1 MTLGQKLRQLRQLEG
16 ELRGLG
22 RELTQSELVRAIRTE
37 LGESISQ
44 SYLSLIEKGARKHL
58 SHESR
63 QLLARFFKVHPG
75 YLVSDPPGFHT
86 ELHSEAS
93 TAEPALDRWLGDGA
107 ARLADHTHP
116 GAALPAAPDLA
127 AALER
132 VAMHAETRRCL
143 ILLGE
148 MIAMPGLIDHL
159 SETLL
164 PEARK

>member
-22 RELTQSELVRAIRTE
+22 RELSQSEVVRAIRTE
-37 LGESISQ
+37 LGKTISQ
-44 SYLSLIEKGARKHL
+44 SYLSLIEKGSRKHL
-58 SHESR
+58 SQESR

-86 ELHSEAS
+86 ELASEVA
-93 TAEPALDRWLGDGA
+93 TGEPALDRWLTDGA
-107 ARLADHTHP
+107 ARFAHDPELA
-116 GAALPAAPDLA
+116 G
-127 AALER
+127 ALER
-132 VAMHAETRRCL
+132 VAMHAASRSCL

-148 MIAMPGLIDHL
+148 MISMPGLVDRL
-159 SETLL
+159 AETLL

>member
-22 RELTQSELVRAIRTE
+22 RELTQSEVVRAIRREVGKT
-37 LGESISQ
+37 SSQ
-44 SYLSLIEKGARKHL
+44 SYLSLIEKGSRKHL

-63 QLLARFFKVHPG
+63 QLLARFFNVHPG

-86 ELHSEAS
+86 ELASEVA
-93 TAEPALDRWLGDGA
+93 TGEPALDRWLADGA
-107 ARLADHTHP
+107 ARFAHDPELA
-116 GAALPAAPDLA
+116 G
-127 AALER
+127 ALER
-132 VAMHAETRRCL
+132 VAVHADSRRCL

-148 MIAMPGLIDHL
+148 MISMPGLIGHL

-164 PEARK
+164 QEARK

>member
-37 LGESISQ
+37 LGETISQ
-44 SYLSLIEKGARKHL
+44 SYLSLIENGSRKHL

-86 ELHSEAS
+86 ELAS
-93 TAEPALDRWLGDGA
+93 DVATAEPALDRWLAEGA
-107 ARLADHTHP
+107 ARFAHDP
-116 GAALPAAPDLA
+116 ELA
-127 AALER
+127 AALDR
-132 VAMHAETRRCL
+132 IAMHAESRSCL
-143 ILLGE
+143 ILIGE
-148 MIAMPGLIDHL
+148 MISMPGLVDHL